1 MLVQAK
7 VWRLD
12 AVKTGVHI
20 CRCVKVWGGGGGGG
34 IYTPNVLCMDES
46 AELTDELL

>member
-7 VWRLD
+7 VWRLA

-20 CRCVKVWGGGGGGG
+20 RRCVKVCMWEGGGGRGGFTHLMYY
-34 IYTPNVLCMDES
+34 IWMRVLS
-46 AELTDELL
+46 

>member
-7 VWRLD
+7 VWRVD

-20 CRCVKVWGGGGGGG
+20 RRCVKVCVWEGGGG
-34 IYTPNVLCMDES
+34 IYTPNVLYSIWMRVLS
-46 AELTDELL
+46 